1 MFTGYK
7 YMVFVFL
14 LSLFIVAGCAQTTVT
29 GVWKK
34 SDYTGEPFATIL
46 VVGLTGDTGSK
57 ILWENVM
64 ADKLRQAGMSNVATT
79 VTAFPDEEKL
89 NEQKIIDFVTA
100 NNVQA
105 VLVTRMVDTKKEEV
119 YHPPTGGYYSG
130 SYGYYNRFNRYYP
143 HAYDTI
149 YTPGYTQTLTTVLL
163 ETNLYSSDSKELI
176 WSMSSDTFDPSS
188 MTQLVDSV
196 SGKVLELL
204 LKDKLI

>member
-1 MFTGYK
+1 MFTAYTSRL
-7 YMVFVFL
+7 FVFL
-14 LSLFIVAGCAQTTVT
+14 ISLFIVTGCAQTTVT
-29 GVWKK
+29 GLWKK
-34 SDYTGEPFATIL
+34 SDFAGEPFSSIL
-46 VVGLTGDTGSK
+46 VVGLTGDANTK

-64 ADKLRQAGMSNVATT
+64 VDKLRQNGVKTAVPCAS
-79 VTAFPDEEKL
+79 AFPDEKEL
-89 NEQKIIDFVTA
+89 TEQKIIDFVTA

-119 YHPPTGGYYSG
+119 YHPPTGGYYTG
-130 SYGYYNRFNRYYP
+130 PYGYYNRFNRYYP
-143 HAYDTI
+143 HAYETI

-163 ETNLYSSDSKELI
+163 ETNLYSSNSKELI
-176 WSMSSDTFDPSS
+176 WSMSTDTFDPSS